1 MNFFTRPGALLLFLS
16 ATMIQ
21 AQSGWVREQGKAFAK
36 SDLVFFR
43 GSTYYNPEEVALTTA
58 AFTQATWHFYGE
70 YGLGHR
76 MALQVYLPLLR
87 WNQFATTS
95 PAIGQGD
102 LRLEWKWAILQ
113 GKTPLSL
120 AIAPEIPT
128 GRAMAFAQNKDIPGD
143 GIFLPTGDG
152 EFNLWTTL
160 AVSRSFG
167 RFYGSA
173 FAAFNLR
180 TRYQGLAFRH
190 QVQAGA
196 EWGGKITP
204 QLWFQ
209 LKARIQE
216 SLGTSR
222 HPELGFVRGDA
233 TAYTGASL
241 GLWYELNSKWGIAAE
256 AGGFI
261 PGVVPFRNLYTA
273 PSFSAGA
280 TWQVQ

>member
-1 MNFFTRPGALLLFLS
+1 MLLLSS
-16 ATMIQ
+16 ASVLQ
-21 AQSGWVREQGKAFAK
+21 AQSGWVKEKGKAFVK
-36 SDLVFFR
+36 SDWVFFR
-43 GSTYYNPEEVALTTA
+43 GSTYYNPEEVALTTTP
-58 AFTQATWHFYGE
+58 FTQATWHVYGE

-76 MALQVYLPLLR
+76 MALQVYAPLLR

-102 LRLEWKWAILQ
+102 LKIEWKWAILQ

-120 AIAPEIPT
+120 AIAPELPT
-128 GRAMAFAQNKDIPGD
+128 GRAMAFARNLEIPGD

-152 EFNLWTTL
+152 EFNIWTTL
-160 AVSRSFG
+160 AASRSFG
-167 RFYGSA
+167 RFYASA

-204 QLWFQ
+204 ALWFQ
-209 LKARIQE
+209 MKARVQE
-216 SLGTSR
+216 SLGPGR

-241 GLWYELNSKWGIAAE
+241 GFWYEFNSVWGISVE
-256 AGGFI
+256 AGGFF
-261 PGVVPFRNLYTA
+261 PGLVPLRNLYVA
-273 PSFSAGA
+273 PSYAAGI
-280 TWQVQ
+280 TWQLQ